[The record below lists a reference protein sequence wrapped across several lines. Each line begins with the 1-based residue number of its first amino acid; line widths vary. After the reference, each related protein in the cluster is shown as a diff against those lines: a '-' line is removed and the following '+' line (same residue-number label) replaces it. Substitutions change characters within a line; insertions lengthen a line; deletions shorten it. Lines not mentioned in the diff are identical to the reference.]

1 MAAEVSRTAKPTVKR
16 RARAVPVDRALQ
28 IFADR
33 ARWTAGHRRD
43 RGHEG
48 EAFWVV
54 PGTDSSHGTDLLN
67 CTCERRQFMKHGP
80 DTACNHMLAVRL
92 WFTRARTREIARH
105 PKGPDHQLPIA
116 DWDHFLAQ
124 DLILADVADSLLRV
138 YGLASPARNWPD
150 PDGRPVWLAPGDR
163 WGDVAI
169 PDALEPPPDRD
180 DALAA
185 RQRRLALVDD
195 DATPDGMEWP

>member
-1 MAAEVSRTAKPTVKR
+1 MP
-16 RARAVPVDRALQ
+16 PDRALQ

-80 DTACNHMLAVRL
+80 DTACNHMTAVRL
-92 WFTRARTREIARH
+92 WFTRARVGAIDRH
-105 PKGPDHQLPIA
+105 PKGPDHRLPDV

-124 DLILADVADSLLRV
+124 DLVLASIADSLLV
-138 YGLASPARNWPD
+138 QYDIHGASRMPPAV
-150 PDGRPVWLAPGDR
+150 DGRPVWLAPGDR
-163 WGDVAI
+163 WGDVTV

-195 DATPDGMEWP
+195 DATPDGVEWP

>member
-1 MAAEVSRTAKPTVKR
+1 MVETVSRTTKPTVKR
-16 RARAVPVDRALQ
+16 RDRAVLPDRALQ

-80 DTACNHMLAVRL
+80 DTACNHMTAVRL
-92 WFTRARTREIARH
+92 WFTRARIGEIAMH
-105 PKGPDHQLPIA
+105 PKGPDQQLPA
-116 DWDHFLAQ
+116 VDWDHFLAQ
-124 DLILADVADSLLRV
+124 DLVLASIADSLLV
-138 YGLASPARNWPD
+138 QYDARSRPTQ
-150 PDGRPVWLAPGDR
+150 DGRPVWLAPGDR
-163 WGDVAI
+163 WGDVTV

-195 DATPDGMEWP
+195 DATPDGVEWP